1 MSSGPRSSFAITID
15 VDSLRFYRM
24 IHGLEGALPIAEDP
38 IYRTAMPRFFD
49 LISELGIRATLFLV
63 GADAPQ
69 APALG
74 PSIRATGCEVASH
87 SFGHDYGLTTRDR
100 AAIAADLAAADQALA
115 PLSDQPIA
123 GFRAPG
129 YNVTPALLEAVQ
141 ARGYAYDS
149 SLLPAPSYFLAR
161 GAAIGLHR
169 LRGRSSSSLVGTVRQ
184 FAGPLEPYRTTTRT
198 PWRPDTAGGLVEIPM
213 VCDPWLRVPLI
224 GTALNVLPPAVFNA
238 GLRWAERKLSCINF
252 EMHAID
258 LLDATDHPALRD
270 LARFQRDLWVP
281 AAEKLGRLRALCT
294 RLAGDRAGLCL
305 REVAADLR
313 A

>member
-1 MSSGPRSSFAITID
+1 MTAPGPSFAITID

-24 IHGLEGALPIAEDP
+24 IHGLPGELPIAEDP
-38 IYRTAMPRFFD
+38 IYQTAMPRFFE

-63 GADAPQ
+63 GQDAAQ

-74 PSIRATGCEVASH
+74 PSVRATGCEVASH
-87 SFGHDYGLTTRDR
+87 SFAHDYGLSRR
-100 AAIAADLAAADQALA
+100 GAAEIAADLSAAEQALA

-129 YNVTPALLEAVQ
+129 YNVTPALLSAVQ
-141 ARGYAYDS
+141 DRGYTYDS

-161 GAAIGLHR
+161 GAAIGLHQ
-169 LRGRSSSSLVGTVRQ
+169 LRGRSSSSLVGTLRQ
-184 FAGPLEPYRTTTRT
+184 FAGPLDPYRTTAQT
-198 PWRPDTAGGLVEIPM
+198 PWRPEETGALVEIPM

-224 GTALNVLPPAVFNA
+224 GTALNVLPTAVFGA

-258 LLDATDHPALRD
+258 LLDATDHPALAD
-270 LARFQRDLWVP
+270 LAQFQRDLRVP
-281 AAEKLGRLRALCT
+281 AREKLARLRGLCA
-294 RLAGDRAGLCL
+294 RLSGQRAGLCL
-305 REVAADLR
+305 REVAAQVR